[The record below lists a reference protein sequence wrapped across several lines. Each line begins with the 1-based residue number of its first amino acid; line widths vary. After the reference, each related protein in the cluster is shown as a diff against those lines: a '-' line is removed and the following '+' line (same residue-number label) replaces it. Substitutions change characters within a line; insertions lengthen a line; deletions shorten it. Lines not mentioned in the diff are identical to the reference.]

1 MIDVGVRARRSKPGR
16 AGATDADRHWAAG
29 RPPLTMYNKAQRALL
44 SFADGIEYTYDSR
57 IGARML
63 SGWVG
68 DMSEISKR
76 WIGPV
81 LVATTLVALT
91 TGILLAIY
99 LAWQGEHLIFGYLIP
114 ITFVA
119 VRYGSVPA
127 IATTIVSDL
136 CAAYFLYPPDF
147 SIYIADPLQVAELS
161 FFSLLVLATS
171 QFIGGLADDER
182 AQKRAAPY
190 KKA

>member
-1 MIDVGVRARRSKPGR
+1 MSK
-16 AGATDADRHWAAG
+16 
-29 RPPLTMYNKAQRALL
+29 
-44 SFADGIEYTYDSR
+44 
-57 IGARML
+57 
-63 SGWVG
+63 
-68 DMSEISKR
+68 ISKR
-76 WIGPV
+76 LVGPV
-81 LVATTLVALT
+81 LVAVALVALN

-99 LAWQGEHLIFGYLIP
+99 LAWQPGHLIFGYLIR

-119 VRYGSVPA
+119 VRYGGVRPM
-127 IATTIVSDL
+127 ATAIVSDL

-171 QFIGGLADDER
+171 QFIGGFADDER
-182 AQKRAAPY
+182 VQKRATPY

>member
-1 MIDVGVRARRSKPGR
+1 
-16 AGATDADRHWAAG
+16 
-29 RPPLTMYNKAQRALL
+29 
-44 SFADGIEYTYDSR
+44 
-57 IGARML
+57 
-63 SGWVG
+63 
-68 DMSEISKR
+68 MSEISRR
-76 WIGPV
+76 WVGPV
-81 LVATTLVALT
+81 LVAAILVALT

-99 LAWQGEHLIFGYLIP
+99 LALQLQHLIFGYLIP
-114 ITFVA
+114 TTFVA

-127 IATTIVSDL
+127 IVTAVVSDL

-161 FFSLLVLATS
+161 FFSLMVLAIS
-171 QFIGGLADDER
+171 QFIGGFADDEQ